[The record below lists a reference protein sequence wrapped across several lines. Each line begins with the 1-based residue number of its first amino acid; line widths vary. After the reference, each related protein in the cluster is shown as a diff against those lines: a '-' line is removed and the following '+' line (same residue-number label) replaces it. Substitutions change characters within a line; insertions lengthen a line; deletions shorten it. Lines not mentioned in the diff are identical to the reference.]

1 MKNRGKDFEKRFE
14 RDFKSSFPL
23 STIIR
28 LPDQISYYK
37 QSSRNVCDY
46 ICFTDD
52 RLFLVECKETIGN
65 TFNWAKFKQYD
76 IMLSYKDNYHVV
88 PIIIIWFIDHDKILA
103 TRVDEIEKMK
113 QDGLKSININHL
125 GNYQILDIPSV
136 KKRVYLES
144 DYKAILELER

>member
-28 LPDQISYYK
+28 IPDQISYYK
-37 QSSRNVCDY
+37 QSSRNICDY
-46 ICFTDD
+46 ICFTND
-52 RLFLVECKETIGN
+52 RLFLVECKETTEN

-76 IMLSYKDNYHVV
+76 KMLSYKNNYHVI
-88 PIIIIWFIDHDKILA
+88 PIVVIWFTDHDKILA
-103 TRVDEIEKMK
+103 VRVDEIEKMK

-125 GNYQILDIPSV
+125 GDYQILDIPSV

-144 DYKAILELER
+144 DYKVILELER